1 MASEIHQND
10 IGTRFLLTVKDGTDL
25 VNISGAAALQVDF
38 RKPSDTVINRSALRL
53 DDGSSASG
61 VMYYDAVAGDLDE
74 AGKYK
79 LQGKV
84 FLGGGSGTFYTDIH
98 SFQVHCNL

>member
-10 IGTRFLLTVKDGTDL
+10 IGTRFHLTVKDGSDY
-25 VNISGAAALQVDF
+25 VNISGATALQVDF
-38 RKPSDTVINRSALRL
+38 RKPSDTVINRSGLRL
-53 DDGSSASG
+53 DDGSSISG

-74 AGKYK
+74 IGKYK

-84 FLGGGSGTFYTDIH
+84 FLSSGTFYTDIH
-98 SFQVHCNL
+98 TFQVHCNL